1 MPLPFRREYADMAR
15 AIAIT
20 SGKGGVGKTNAAT
33 NIGVALSRLGRK
45 VCIFDADLGLANVN
59 ILTGQTP
66 TRTLENLFDGD
77 STIDDIIMDGP
88 AGLHVVPSGSGV
100 DRLIGL
106 AAEKAGI
113 IKTALEKLEKDHDYL
128 IIDTAAGIGPD
139 VLSFVKASHEAIVVV
154 SPEPTSMTDA
164 YALVKLLYR
173 QGYEKNLSVLVNM
186 TAGPEEGDRI
196 FASFNNAAKKFLGR
210 ELKLAGH
217 VVRDYALASSVL
229 KQTPVSIL
237 YPESAASKCFEKI
250 AFSIDTGFGPNGVG
264 GFSGAWTD
272 LIALGTGNAARL
284 KEAPAAIPEENGSGQ
299 PDLEKIRKWLESPVA
314 GETEAREA
322 MLSLESS
329 FVKRFGKPYFDFRT
343 GLFSLLDFSE
353 VTPGSLKEA
362 ALLLESIHERRF
374 GKPLLDVEDLMLKA
388 LAGMDS
394 PAKVAGLIDLFES
407 SYVRRFG
414 KRPSGA
420 LETVKRAL
428 AEGELKPE
436 DMAGIVGAL
445 DAAHREEHG
454 RPLAIEGRVCTEEM
468 LPLLT
473 RIENNEEGLSRTEE
487 SLKAAKAESQALKEA
502 LRKLVGDPVFWPVK
516 D

>member
-1 MPLPFRREYADMAR
+1 MAR

-66 TRTLENLFDGD
+66 TRTLENLLDGE
-77 STIDDIIMDGP
+77 STIDDIIMEGP

-100 DRLIGL
+100 DRLMGL

-113 IKTALEKLEKDHDYL
+113 IKAALEKLEKDHDYL

-173 QGYEKNLSVLVNM
+173 QGYDKSLSVLVNM
-186 TAGPEEGDRI
+186 ATGPEEGDRI

-210 ELKLAGH
+210 ELKLVGH

-237 YPESAASKCFEKI
+237 YPESSAAKCFAKI

-272 LIALGTGNAARL
+272 LIALGTGTAARL
-284 KEAPAAIPEENGSGQ
+284 TEKGPVLPEESESGL
-299 PDLEKIRKWLESPVA
+299 PDIEKIRKWLESPGADEA
-314 GETEAREA
+314 GAREA

-388 LAGMDS
+388 LAGVDS
-394 PAKVAGLIDLFES
+394 PARMTGLIDIFES

-414 KRPSGA
+414 KRPVGA
-420 LETVKRAL
+420 VEAVKRAL
-428 AEGELKPE
+428 KEDALSPEEMAEIINAMDER
-436 DMAGIVGAL
+436 
-445 DAAHREEHG
+445 HREKSG
-454 RPLAIEGRVCTEEM
+454 GPLPMEGRVCTGE
-468 LPLLT
+468 LAPLLT
-473 RIENNEEGLSRTEE
+473 RLDKNAENLAGMEE
-487 SLKAAKAESQALKEA
+487 SLRAAKSEAEA
-502 LRKLVGDPVFWPVK
+502 LREALQKLAGDPVFWPEK